1 MIRELTRRVN
11 RLEDHLPPKAKGR
24 FLIWI
29 EPYEDW
35 ELIKARAREQGYVE
49 GDDLTA
55 VSWLPTEEEERSHM
69 GMSPEEWN
77 AKYRGP
83 RPSGEAR

>member
-11 RLEDHLPPKAKGR
+11 RLEDRLPPKAKGR

-35 ELIKARAREQGYVE
+35 ESIKDQG
-49 GDDLTA
+49 A
-55 VSWLPTEEEERSHM
+55 
-69 GMSPEEWN
+69 
-77 AKYRGP
+77 
-83 RPSGEAR
+83 

>member
-11 RLEDHLPPKAKGR
+11 RLEDHLPPKAKGQ

-35 ELIKARAREQGYVE
+35 ESIKARAREQGYVE

-55 VSWLPTEEEERSHM
+55 VSWLPTEEEERSHL

-77 AKYRGP
+77 RAAER
-83 RPSGEAR
+83 RDI

>member
-24 FLIWI
+24 FLVWI
-29 EPYEDW
+29 EPYEDR
-35 ELIKARAREQGYVE
+35 ESIKARAREQGYVE

-55 VSWLPTEEEERSHM
+55 VSWLPTEEEERSHL